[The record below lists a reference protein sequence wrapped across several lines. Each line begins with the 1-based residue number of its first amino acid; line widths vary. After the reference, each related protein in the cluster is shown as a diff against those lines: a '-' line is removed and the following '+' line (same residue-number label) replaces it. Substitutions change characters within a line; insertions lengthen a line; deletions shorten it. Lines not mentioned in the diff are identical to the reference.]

1 MIGEGESADMDL
13 LAPMDKFLAAGVHI
27 GTQVKTQD
35 MDAFVYRQRPIG
47 LYVLDVRKT
56 DERIRTAAKFISRVD
71 PEKVVIVSGRVY
83 GKRPVQAFAS
93 FIGGHA
99 FTDRFVPGTLTNP
112 NIAGPRI
119 YIEPEL
125 VILTDPRTD
134 QQALSEA
141 ARIGVPVIA
150 LCDTDNVT
158 TNVDL
163 VIPSNNRGRKAL
175 ALIYFLLA
183 REVLRERGEV
193 PPDSEVA
200 FTTEDFEPQVQRF

>member
-1 MIGEGESADMDL
+1 MSETEISEIDL
-13 LAPMDKFLAAGVHI
+13 LTPMDQYLAAGCHI

-35 MDAFVYRQRPIG
+35 MEPFVYRQRPIG

-56 DERIRTAAKFISRVD
+56 DERIRVVGKYIARVNAARIAV
-71 PEKVVIVSGRVY
+71 VSGRVY
-83 GKRPVQAFAS
+83 GKRPVETFAHYL
-93 FIGGHA
+93 GANA
-99 FTDRFVPGTLTNP
+99 FTERFIPGTFTNP
-112 NIAGPRI
+112 NISGPRT
-119 YIEPEL
+119 YVEPEL

-163 VIPSNNRGRKAL
+163 VVPTNNRGRKSL
-175 ALIYFLLA
+175 ALIYYLMT
-183 REVLRERGEV
+183 RQVLREKGDIPEDV
-193 PPDSEVA
+193 ETA
-200 FTTEDFEPQVQRF
+200 FTPADFEPQIQRY